1 MTAETAKIIPIN
13 PEAELDNKS
22 LTLYEKATALVIV
35 DQASYAIA
43 GEVGKDL
50 KALVTEIT
58 NFHEPMRIS
67 AKAAYDAVLKSK
79 NDALAPVNEAMGI
92 VRDTMNVYVR
102 EQERIR
108 QEAER
113 KARIAAEEAAKKERE
128 RLEAQ
133 ALAAMEKGK
142 GEKADSLLEKAEM
155 VYAAPV
161 TIAPVIDKTVKTAS
175 GNITQAKEL
184 KVSVTNLALFLK
196 TLCEQNPGA
205 VAAIVKIGD
214 GPLKA
219 FAKSNGLTNYPGLTI
234 SHTVGVRL

>member
-161 TIAPVIDKTVKTAS
+161 TIAPVIDKTVKTAR
-175 GNITQAKEL
+175 GNITQARELRVTVIDVVAFVKEL
-184 KVSVTNLALFLK
+184 CAS
-196 TLCEQNPGA
+196 NPGA
-205 VAAIVKIGD
+205 IPSILKVGD
-214 GPLKA
+214 GPLKS
-219 FAKSNGLTNYPGLTI
+219 FIKSNGIEKYSGLRI
-234 SHTVGVRL
+234 ESTVGVRL